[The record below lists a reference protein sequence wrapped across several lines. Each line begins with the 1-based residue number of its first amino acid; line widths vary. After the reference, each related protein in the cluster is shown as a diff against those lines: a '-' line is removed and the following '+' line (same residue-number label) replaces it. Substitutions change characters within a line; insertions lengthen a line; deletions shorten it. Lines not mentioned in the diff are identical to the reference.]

1 MWTFPHAAGI
11 LSAPRLPEEPS
22 SDPTFMD
29 PEMTMLECEDAMSR
43 AVEHAIHEFAA
54 VRTGKASPSLVE
66 GLDVHVTSYGSHMKL
81 KQIAM
86 ITTPDARLIRIEPFD
101 SSTLHDIDRA
111 IRESRLG
118 LNGSIEGKVIRLPVP
133 VLSQERREQMVKLVR
148 QMAEEA
154 KVRVRSARR
163 DAIEDLKKGQKD
175 GDITEDDLHRLEK
188 EVQNLTDKNVA
199 TIDQHVVSKEKE
211 VMTV

>member
-1 MWTFPHAAGI
+1 
-11 LSAPRLPEEPS
+11 
-22 SDPTFMD
+22 MD
-29 PEMTMLECEDAMSR
+29 PEMAMLECEDAMTR
-43 AVEHAIHEFAA
+43 AVEYAIHEFAA
-54 VRTGKASPSLVE
+54 VRTGKASPTLVE
-66 GLDVHVTSYGSHMKL
+66 GLDVHVTSYGAHMKL
-81 KQIAM
+81 KQLAM

-133 VLSQERREQMVKLVR
+133 VLSQERREQMVKLIR

-154 KVRVRSARR
+154 KVRVRAARR
-163 DAIEDLKKGQKD
+163 EAIELLKKGQKD
-175 GDITEDDLHRLEK
+175 GHITEDDLHRLEK

-199 TIDQHVVSKEKE
+199 VIDQHVASKEKE

>member
-1 MWTFPHAAGI
+1 
-11 LSAPRLPEEPS
+11 
-22 SDPTFMD
+22 
-29 PEMTMLECEDAMSR
+29 MTMLECEDAMSR